1 MDEQQPPVV
10 PEAVRTAAYLIGAVC
25 SLGIG
30 PALAA
35 LGLPE
40 AGVAV
45 SALGGAASAIAFGYR
60 PTRS

>member
-1 MDEQQPPVV
+1 MDEQKPPVV
-10 PEAVRTAAYLIGAVC
+10 PEPVRTAAYLIGAVC

-35 LGLPE
+35 IGYPD

-45 SALGGAASAIAFGYR
+45 GALGGAASAIAFGYR
-60 PTRS
+60 PTR